1 MTNSGFMSFR
11 PQRSGAEK
19 SNLYNILSAK
29 VNRDCL
35 TKSGKRYSEKA
46 TRDFSAFYLMNV
58 KALKGAKNTRNEKLD
73 IMYKNNGQFVRC
85 FIYSSLVSKFSVGV
99 ISQLVVLRSADPRFA
114 SVSTGLPFSSSSGS
128 GGAFSVSATLTIWLP
143 SRNFMIFTP

>member
-46 TRDFSAFYLMNV
+46 TRDFSAFHLMNV
-58 KALKGAKNTRNEKLD
+58 KALKRAKNIRNEKLD

-99 ISQLVVLRSADPRFA
+99 VSVSVVSRFA